1 MRATKEFSLNRDAI
15 QAAKKETY
23 ERLRELG
30 VNMDDAGIGL
40 AFTSGHPTLR
50 VHLPEPIS
58 EQEKINQVQGFAIEY
73 EVTGIAFAY

>member
-1 MRATKEFSLNRDAI
+1 MAHTKEFSLNRDAI

-30 VNMDDAGIGL
+30 VNMDEAGIGL
-40 AFTSGHPTLR
+40 AFTGGYPTLR

-58 EQEKINQVQGFAIEY
+58 ERKKINQVQGFAIEY